1 LDGENGLD
9 SSGIIEATDIDGV
22 EGMLLLWVSSGV
34 DSGVCVAIGFDV
46 FSLDAG
52 DLSTE
57 VILATFDVGK
67 SE

>member
-1 LDGENGLD
+1 LDGENGFD
-9 SSGIIEATDIDGV
+9 SSGVIEATDIDGA
-22 EGMLLLWVSSGV
+22 EGMLVFWVSSGL
-34 DSGVCVAIGFDV
+34 DSGVCAAIGFDI

-57 VILATFDVGK
+57 IILATFDVGK